1 MGKTGIRNLKP
12 IGSDNPNWKG
22 GKTTEHGYILI
33 WKPDHPYCNKSGY
46 VKEHRLVIE
55 AHIGRYL
62 LPKEKVH
69 HKNGNKKDNR
79 LENLELF
86 QSNSD
91 HIKNGHGKKDKDYIC
106 KICELDVTYKDKRGY
121 EFWYKYE
128 DGHICKICAYKL
140 FTMPKRRKKVITN

>member
-1 MGKTGIRNLKP
+1 MGTRKLKP

-46 VKEHRLVIE
+46 VKEHRLVME
-55 AHIGRYL
+55 VYLGRYL
-62 LPKEKVH
+62 DPKEKVH
-69 HKNGNKKDNR
+69 HKNGDKKDNR
-79 LENLELF
+79 LDNLELF

-106 KICELDVTYKDKRGY
+106 KLCGADTTYKDKRGY
-121 EFWYKYE
+121 QFWTRYE
-128 DGHICKICAYKL
+128 DGHICSRCSYKL
-140 FTMPKRRKKVITN
+140 FMPKRYKNKNSVTN